1 MVVSSECGGHS
12 KEVTEVGKEGK
23 KGWRSGKEGEDRV
36 GPCGTLSL
44 SELGKPWRVLR
55 RAEKRIIRGLV
66 F

>member
-55 RAEKRIIRGLV
+55 RAEKCIIRRLV

>member
-1 MVVSSECGGHS
+1 M
-12 KEVTEVGKEGK
+12 GKEGK

-55 RAEKRIIRGLV
+55 RAEKCIIRGLV